1 MSDNPEHGGAAGNRP
16 TVGTPDDGRTE
27 RGSTAAHEA
36 PVAATGRDDATA
48 VVGRE
53 QDRFGGVKIGS
64 AFFGWLTAI
73 GMFVIITALLSAA
86 GAAIGLADSEAPA
99 AGAVEDAAEAV
110 TESGTAETIG
120 IVSAVVLLLVL
131 FIAYY
136 AGGYVAGRM
145 ARFNGAKQG
154 AAVWVWAIVIAV
166 VLAVVGAIAGSQYD
180 VLASTGA
187 LPRIPVNEG
196 DLTTAGI
203 IAAVLALLISL
214 AGAVLGGKAGTDY
227 HRKVDEAGFGHRP
240 KLR

>member
-1 MSDNPEHGGAAGNRP
+1 MSNNPEHGAAGDRP
-16 TVGTPDDGRTE
+16 AVGTPAGTE
-27 RGSTAAHEA
+27 RGATAAHDA
-36 PVAATGRDDATA
+36 PVAATGRSDAEA

-53 QDRFGGVKIGS
+53 QDRYGGVKVGS
-64 AFFGWLTAI
+64 AFFGWLTAV
-73 GMFVIITALLSAA
+73 GMFVLISALLSAA
-86 GAAIGLADSEAPA
+86 GAAVGLAQSDAP
-99 AGAVEDAAEAV
+99 VEDAAAAV
-110 TESGTAETIG
+110 TESTAETIG

-154 AAVWVWAIVIAV
+154 AAVWVWAIVIAI
-166 VLAVVGAIAGSQYD
+166 VLAIVGAVAGSQYD

-203 IAAVLALLISL
+203 IAAVLALLVSL
-214 AGAVLGGKAGTDY
+214 AGAVLGGMAGTNY
-227 HRKVDEAGFGHRP
+227 HRKVDEAGFGHKP